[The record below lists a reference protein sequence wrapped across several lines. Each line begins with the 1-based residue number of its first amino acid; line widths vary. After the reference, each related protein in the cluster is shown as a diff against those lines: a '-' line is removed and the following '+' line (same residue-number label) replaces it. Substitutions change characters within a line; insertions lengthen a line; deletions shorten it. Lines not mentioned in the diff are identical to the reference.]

1 MKHRSLF
8 ANGWTAVI
16 FATLLALAGCNGAGG
31 SSTGAVTISHA
42 VAQTLPLTSLSPATD
57 KPATAAMLPL
67 QVNAMHVR
75 FLDERGNLVYGPV
88 EVQATSEVSVRD
100 VPLSATVAKVDY
112 LRNGGYALHTGDEPI
127 TWNGLVGTVAPQP
140 VPAAESTS
148 RWTATVDANGVSRI
162 TVRAGSNPNAQAE
175 EFLIRGV
182 AYSPAPIG
190 YSNKNG
196 PGFGDLFWDTPGGF
210 LDFERVWKRDI
221 ETIRS
226 LGFNTVRTYSLIAN
240 FINNDGSIPRREQIT
255 QPGSLLVRQHTKFL
269 DEAWNN
275 GHNPIFVIVGI
286 PMPDLI
292 YVKPSFDNPGNANA
306 IRFWDDN
313 FTATVQQL
321 KNHPAVIGFTIFNEI
336 GGQPDYY
343 SDATRAT
350 HYWGQV
356 KKYSE
361 RAKSIAPD
369 KLVGWAFNDDPVF
382 ASSTVEYRKRFAQAI
397 DFYGVN
403 AFQAEQL
410 NSTLDPWKATLQGSA
425 ARPVILT
432 EFGLPATGRR
442 DTSTVKP
449 YVEPGLATARNTI
462 AAREGVAASAVM
474 PPSTDVNF
482 LNLFTRN
489 SEASVL
495 SIYADET
502 TIKKTAQAV
511 GRLIPE
517 AFKAS
522 IVAGLVYFEW
532 SDEWWKQDAYVDFLL
547 TSQGNRAVSL
557 VTLRIDRQEGTGAT
571 AIAFPNGYWDE
582 EGFGLNAIALDRRS
596 ADQVYTDN
604 MGGVGANVQ
613 VDRLTPR
620 KELVDTVVNAFRNAE
635 GTRRSALS
643 AR

>member
-1 MKHRSLF
+1 MKHSFFLAKAF
-8 ANGWTAVI
+8 FSANLVM
-16 FATLLALAGCNGAGG
+16 LLALAGCGGSTG
-31 SSTGAVTISHA
+31 SSTGTVTISHA
-42 VAQTLPLTSLSPATD
+42 GFEALPLTVPSPAVD
-57 KPATAAMLPL
+57 KPATAALLPL

-75 FLDERGNLVYGPV
+75 FLDERGNLVYGPL
-88 EVQATSEVSVRD
+88 EVPAAAEVTVRD
-100 VPLSATVAKVDY
+100 VPLSAVLAKVDY
-112 LRNGGYALHTGDEPI
+112 LRNGGYATHTDDEAI
-127 TWNGLVGTVAPQP
+127 AWNGLAGAVAPQP
-140 VPAAESTS
+140 AAAAESTS
-148 RWTATVDANGVSRI
+148 RWTASVGQDGVSRI
-162 TVRAGSNPNAQAE
+162 MVRAGSNTNSQGE

-190 YSNKNG
+190 FSNKNG

-240 FINNDGSIPRREQIT
+240 FINNDGSVPTREQVA

-275 GHNPIFVIVGI
+275 GHNPVFVIVGI
-286 PMPDLI
+286 PMPDVI
-292 YVKPSFDNPGNANA
+292 YVKPSFDNAGNANA

-343 SDATRAT
+343 SDAARAT
-350 HYWGQV
+350 HYWSQV

-382 ASSTVEYRKRFAQAI
+382 ASSTVDYRKRYAQAI

-410 NSTLDPWKATLQGSA
+410 NSTLDPWNATLQGSA

-442 DTSTVKP
+442 DTSTIKP
-449 YVEPGLATARNTI
+449 YVEPGLTIARNTI
-462 AAREGVAASAVM
+462 ATRDGVAASTVM

-502 TIKKTAQAV
+502 TIKKTALAV
-511 GRLIPE
+511 GKLIPE
-517 AFKAS
+517 AFKAR

-547 TSQGNRAVSL
+547 SSKGNRAVSL
-557 VTLRIDRQEGTGAT
+557 VNLRLDRQEGTGAT

-582 EGFGLNAIALDRRS
+582 EGFGLNAIALKGRN
-596 ADQVYTDN
+596 AEQVYTDN
-604 MGGVGANVQ
+604 LGGVGANVQ
-613 VDRLTPR
+613 VDQLTPR
-620 KELVDTVVNAFRNAE
+620 KELLDTVVNALRNAE

-643 AR
+643 TR